1 MKDMDIVV
9 IAAIVVSV
17 VFAFALAFFASR
29 GGMK

>member
-9 IAAIVVSV
+9 VAAIVVSV
-17 VFAFALAFFASR
+17 VFAFALVFFVSR

>member
-9 IAAIVVSV
+9 ATAVVVSV
-17 VFAFALAFFASR
+17 VFAFALVFFASR